1 MSERNSRPPRSR
13 GRVVSEG
20 RTPEEETIETHD
32 ESDSPSSGEDG
43 YNGPDPETDR
53 KGDRADEDQGT

>member
-1 MSERNSRPPRSR
+1 MSEA
-13 GRVVSEG
+13 
-20 RTPEEETIETHD
+20 RTPEEETIETPD